1 MLRFIKMLIA
11 VPAALAIVLFAIANR
26 QIVRVSFDPLSRDVP
41 SAFIEVP
48 MFAVVLAALGLGV
61 LIGGIGAWLAQGRH
75 RKAERQL
82 KREVNRLSGET
93 AALRSVAPE
102 ASLANIPQSR

>member
-1 MLRFIKMLIA
+1 MLRFIKMLVAI
-11 VPAALAIVLFAIANR
+11 PAALAIVLFAIANR
-26 QIVRVSFDPLSRDVP
+26 QGVRVSFDPLSRDLPVAYVDMP
-41 SAFIEVP
+41 L
-48 MFAVVLAALGLGV
+48 FAVALAALGLGV
-61 LIGGIGAWLAQGRH
+61 MIGGIAAWLAQGRH

-102 ASLANIPQSR
+102 ASLASLPQNR

>member
-1 MLRFIKMLIA
+1 MLRFIKFLIA
-11 VPAALAIVLFAIANR
+11 IPAGLAIVLFAIANR
-26 QIVRVSFDPLSRDVP
+26 QAVRVSFDPLSREASFAYVDMP
-41 SAFIEVP
+41 L
-48 MFAVVLAALGLGV
+48 FAVALAALGLGV

-82 KREVNRLSGET
+82 KREVDRLAGET

-102 ASLANIPQSR
+102 ASLASLPRHR

>member
-11 VPAALAIVLFAIANR
+11 IPAALAIILFAIANR
-26 QIVRVSFDPLSRDVP
+26 QAVRVSFDPLSRDMPWAFVDVP
-41 SAFIEVP
+41 L
-48 MFAVVLAALGLGV
+48 FAVALAALGLGV
-61 LIGGIGAWLAQGRH
+61 LIGGIAAWLAQGHH
-75 RKAERQL
+75 RKAERKL

-102 ASLANIPQSR
+102 ASLANLPRTR